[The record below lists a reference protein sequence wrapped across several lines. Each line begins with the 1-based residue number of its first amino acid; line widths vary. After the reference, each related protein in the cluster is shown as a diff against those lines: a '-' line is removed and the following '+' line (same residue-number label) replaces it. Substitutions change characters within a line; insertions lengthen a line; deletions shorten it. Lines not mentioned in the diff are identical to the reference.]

1 MKIKLTLL
9 LMLWTGSIPALVSQT
24 ILIPPDLANGDNF
37 GRNVS
42 IHEHRIVAS
51 TNNFNEL
58 NTVHAFQKTGAQWE
72 YDGELMPGDLTLS
85 DEYGRDLDVYGD
97 YAVVGA
103 PSAGGQGKA
112 YVFHRTGDQQWTMM
126 QALQSADIAA
136 GDMRSLAKVDLLDAQ
151 GGLLDRI
158 TVGYTADA
166 QLMARSGRV
175 AWTYASINAPAILAV
190 PSFADLPALEDRPQV
205 PEQDPN
211 SPIKPK

>member
-1 MKIKLTLL
+1 
-9 LMLWTGSIPALVSQT
+9 
-24 ILIPPDLANGDNF
+24 LAN
-37 GRNVS
+37 
-42 IHEHRIVAS
+42 
-51 TNNFNEL
+51 TP
-58 NTVHAFQKTGAQWE
+58 
-72 YDGELMPGDLTLS
+72 GE
-85 DEYGRDLDVYGD
+85 
-97 YAVVGA
+97 
-103 PSAGGQGKA
+103 
-112 YVFHRTGDQQWTMM
+112 
-126 QALQSADIAA
+126 ADIAA